1 MATKV
6 HKKELIRKQCI
17 EQIEKWT
24 SYEMKVKLI
33 HFEKE
38 DWESNCD
45 SFRNELKMKEKNNP
59 FKVPENYFSQLN
71 DQLLEKSVKKHVS
84 SPKLFRYVASISA
97 VIVLGFSTWLVVF
110 KNADTESKKN
120 DTFAFFFNGFKSEK
134 EILAEKIK
142 LEQAE
147 WQAKKTEMKK
157 EAEQIVFTEDEFL
170 YMEYLA
176 EEEED
181 YFEQTDS
188 EIEL

>member
-1 MATKV
+1 
-6 HKKELIRKQCI
+6 
-17 EQIEKWT
+17 
-24 SYEMKVKLI
+24 
-33 HFEKE
+33 
-38 DWESNCD
+38 
-45 SFRNELKMKEKNNP
+45 MKEKNNP

-71 DQLLEKSVKKHVS
+71 NQLLEKSVKKHVS

-134 EILAEKIK
+134 EILSEKIK

>member
-1 MATKV
+1 
-6 HKKELIRKQCI
+6 
-17 EQIEKWT
+17 
-24 SYEMKVKLI
+24 
-33 HFEKE
+33 
-38 DWESNCD
+38 
-45 SFRNELKMKEKNNP
+45 MKEKNNP

-120 DTFAFFFNGFKSEK
+120 DTFAFFFNSFKSEK